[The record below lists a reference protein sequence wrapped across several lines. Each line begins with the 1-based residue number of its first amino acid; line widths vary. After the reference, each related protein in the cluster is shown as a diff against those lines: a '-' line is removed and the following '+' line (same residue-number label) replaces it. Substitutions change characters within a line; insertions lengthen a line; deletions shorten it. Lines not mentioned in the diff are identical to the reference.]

1 MHVTSHRRLLATPA
15 AIHLYL
21 SRDISLR
28 TCLPDCDSFS
38 GALEPG
44 YDFALTRRIGMFG
57 ITFNG
62 RITFSQIEPGVG
74 YVLDVAGSSAV
85 TGSLAAQL
93 KLVLTPRA
101 RATLLDAE
109 ATFDPPTRMAVL
121 GRDRI
126 AQGFTHGVGN
136 LLDRMKSALEAAP
149 ADHGPH

>member
-1 MHVTSHRRLLATPA
+1 MHVASRRRILASPA

-21 SRDISLR
+21 SHATSLR
-28 TCLPDCDSFS
+28 TCLPECDSFS

-44 YDFALTRRIGMFG
+44 YDFVLTRRIGMFS

-62 RITFSQIEPGVG
+62 RITFSRIEPGVG
-74 YVLDVAGSSAV
+74 YVLDVAGSSAMS
-85 TGSLAAQL
+85 GQLAAQL

-109 ATFDPPTRMAVL
+109 GACDPPTRMAVL

-126 AQGFTHGVGN
+126 AQGFAHGVN
-136 LLDRMKSALEAAP
+136 SLLDRMKSALEAAP
-149 ADHGPH
+149 ADHTPH

>member
-1 MHVTSHRRLLATPA
+1 MLVTSHRRLLATPA

-21 SRDISLR
+21 SRATSLR

-44 YDFALTRRIGMFG
+44 YDFALTRRIGMFS
-57 ITFNG
+57 ITFKG
-62 RITFSQIEPGVG
+62 RITFSRIEPGVG
-74 YVLDVAGSSAV
+74 YMLDVAGSSAV
-85 TGSLAAQL
+85 TGQLAAQL

-109 ATFDPPTRMAVL
+109 GAFDPPTRMAVL

-126 AQGFTHGVGN
+126 AQGFTHGVNN